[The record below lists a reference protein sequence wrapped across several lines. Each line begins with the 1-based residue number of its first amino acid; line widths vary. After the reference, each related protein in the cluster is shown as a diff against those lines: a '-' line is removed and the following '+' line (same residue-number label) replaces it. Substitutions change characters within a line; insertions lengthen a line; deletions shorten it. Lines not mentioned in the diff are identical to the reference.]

1 MFSEGCN
8 LLSTES
14 VNDDFKRD
22 FGIPMYD
29 EYEEE
34 YLEVIPEEPCIE
46 PRFANGES
54 QAAIQSQGAEIRRD
68 NKCVESDRLPLC
80 YLSFELIRH

>member
-8 LLSTES
+8 LLSTRS
-14 VNDDFKRD
+14 INDDFKRD

-34 YLEVIPEEPCIE
+34 YLEAIPEEPDIE
-46 PRFANGES
+46 PRSSNG
-54 QAAIQSQGAEIRRD
+54 
-68 NKCVESDRLPLC
+68 
-80 YLSFELIRH
+80 